1 MNFWINLLGFQL
13 VWMVTVGGAARGL
26 WWAGLPV
33 LAVFALWQWR
43 VSRVP
48 KSDMKLVAIAAVL
61 GFAIDSAFAAAQ
73 WLHYQSPLP
82 WATLAPV
89 WILVLWVAFALTLNH
104 SMQFLRG
111 KMLWAVLFGAAGGP
125 IAYLIADHVWGA
137 VRIEQ
142 PGWPVL
148 VALAIAWAVVTPAL
162 VECGR
167 RLSRAEEVPA

>member
-1 MNFWINLLGFQL
+1 MNFWINLFGFQL
-13 VWMVTVGGAARGL
+13 VWVVTVSGAARGL

-48 KSDMKLVAIAAVL
+48 RSDMKLVVIAAVL

-82 WATLAPV
+82 WPMLAPV
-89 WILVLWVAFALTLNH
+89 WILVLWVAFALTVNH
-104 SMQFLRG
+104 SMRFLRG
-111 KMLWAVLFGAAGGP
+111 RMLWAVLLGALAGP

-137 VRIEQ
+137 IRIEQ
-142 PGWPVL
+142 PGLPVL
-148 VALAIAWAVVTPAL
+148 AALALAWAVVTPAL

-167 RLSRAEEVPA
+167 RLAREEEVPA